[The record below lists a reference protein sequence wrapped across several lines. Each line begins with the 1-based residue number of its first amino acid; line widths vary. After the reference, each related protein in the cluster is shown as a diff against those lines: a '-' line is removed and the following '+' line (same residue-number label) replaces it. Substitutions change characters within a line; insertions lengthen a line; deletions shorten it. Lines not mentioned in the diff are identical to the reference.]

1 MQVLLVGDGDQLPS
15 VGPGEVLDDLITCG
29 LIPSLSLSEV
39 YRQKE
44 GSKIIQLAHDIKN
57 DSCTAATLKN
67 EQDFSFI
74 PCASHQLI
82 DVITQIFTKA
92 DKKGIDLHDI
102 QVLAPM
108 YRSQVGIT
116 EINKHLQEI
125 VNPKTKGK
133 REKRFKNAL
142 FRVGDKVIQL
152 VNQPEDGVSNGDIGE
167 IVAIFEPDENIE
179 DEEQIVILFDEKEVV
194 YPQKDYINFMHAYC
208 ISIHKSQGSEFPIV
222 LLPVVSSYHRM
233 LRKNLLYTA
242 ITRGQDSL
250 IICGEQPAFMR
261 GIHTLD
267 TNIRYTSL
275 PEQLARQFDGAS
287 VASTDPIEESEEE
300 KEISPYDFM

>member
-1 MQVLLVGDGDQLPS
+1 MVDIWLAHRLFKAIPDDMQVLLVGDGDQLPS
-15 VGPGEVLDDLITCG
+15 VGPGQVLDDLITCD
-29 LIPSLSLSEV
+29 LIPSVSLSEV

-57 DSCTAATLKN
+57 DMCTVDTLKN

-82 DVITQIFTKA
+82 EVITQIFRKA

-133 REKRFKNAL
+133 REKRFKNVL
-142 FRVGDKVIQL
+142 FRVGEKVIQL
-152 VNQPEDGVSNGDIGE
+152 VNQPEDGDSNGDIGE
-167 IVAIFEPDENIE
+167 IVAIFEQDENIE
-179 DEEQIVILFDEKEVV
+179 HEEQVVILFDEKEVV
-194 YPQKDYINFMHAYC
+194 YTQKHYINFIYTHNYYVYC
-208 ISIHKSQGSEFPIV
+208 ISFMGISIHKSNGCKFSII
-222 LLPVVSSYHRM
+222 LLSDVFSYNCM
-233 LRKNLLYTA
+233 LRKNLLYTK
-242 ITRGQDSL
+242 ITRGQVSL
-250 IICGEQPAFMR
+250 IICGEQYAFMR
-261 GIHTLD
+261 SIHTLD
-267 TNIRYTSL
+267 TNIRYRT
-275 PEQLARQFDGAS
+275 
-287 VASTDPIEESEEE
+287 
-300 KEISPYDFM
+300 